1 MASRV
6 SDDSISSVWGPECQ
20 ALTGNHGLSTV
31 IPNMKWKVHSQ
42 KIHMVKEN
50 ILLFKNGDESWE
62 EYIPTSKESAET
74 GE

>member
-1 MASRV
+1 MTASPLFGDQNV
-6 SDDSISSVWGPECQ
+6 KPWLEIMGCP
-20 ALTGNHGLSTV
+20 LSFP
-31 IPNMKWKVHSQ
+31 IWNGKFILK

-50 ILLFKNGDESWE
+50 ILLFKHGDESQE

>member
-1 MASRV
+1 
-6 SDDSISSVWGPECQ
+6 
-20 ALTGNHGLSTV
+20 
-31 IPNMKWKVHSQ
+31 
-42 KIHMVKEN
+42 MVKEN